1 MRPQRPQAVWSAATK
16 IMDLDLKV
24 TGLDQLAQNLTA
36 FTQEIQEKALNK
48 ALVAGA
54 QPIAREMAA
63 QAPRSHD
70 IGPRQ
75 KNEQH
80 IADSIVIKTE
90 SKPVG
95 SAAEVYVGPSK
106 SVSSKARWMELG
118 AAAHA
123 IVAKLTRQMMKSGV
137 AAKKVLASS
146 SQVFGSHVEHPG
158 VHPRPFMRPALDASA
173 KDALD
178 AMKQSLAQSMKD
190 AIRRAAKKFTPS
202 RS

>member
-1 MRPQRPQAVWSAATK
+1 
-16 IMDLDLKV
+16 MDLDLKV

-36 FTQEIQEKALNK
+36 FTKEIQDRALNS

-54 QPIAREMAA
+54 QVVAKEMAA
-63 QAPRSHD
+63 QSPRSHD

-75 KNEQH
+75 KNDQH